1 MVRHCRVTVLAYHES
16 MRRLLCLLTVIA
28 GCGILEPEQLCG
40 CPPELFTI
48 PVAGDVLDSSDEP
61 VSGALVITES
71 ASDDGA
77 AGSPTC
83 AQPGPTIART
93 ETMSQANGEF
103 STVARW
109 PGAPACARVWAQR
122 QRNGQTLSSD
132 TLVLSLDLKSSYMP
146 VDVILRLREP
156 EP

>member
-1 MVRHCRVTVLAYHES
+1 

-28 GCGILEPEQLCG
+28 GCGILDPDDSG
-40 CPPELFTI
+40 DPRELFTM

-71 ASDDGA
+71 ASAGG

-83 AQPGPTIART
+83 AQLGPTIART
-93 ETMSQANGEF
+93 ETMSQSNGAF

-122 QRNGQTLSSD
+122 SRTGQTLSSD

-146 VDVILRLREP
+146 V
-156 EP
+156 